1 MSNGVRKESNKLPVR
16 RESSKLPTCYEQTL
30 FDGTDMHP
38 SEIMFNSG
46 LPTQPNEGL
55 FSTLGHVSVGSK
67 KETME
72 SPPAPVESPPV
83 ENSAGIYG
91 SGNFTFMSCEEKLG
105 GLTAAGKKKRKHPS
119 NASEE
124 EHDEVKSQLFSLLEK
139 NSRVLAAHV
148 QSQNLNS
155 QLDRDQRK
163 EHAESLVAVLGK
175 LADALEKIANRL

>member
-1 MSNGVRKESNKLPVR
+1 MRKETNKLPVR
-16 RESSKLPTCYEQTL
+16 REINKPPACYDQTL
-30 FDGTDMHP
+30 FDAAEMNP

-46 LPTQPNEGL
+46 LPTHSNEGL
-55 FSTLGHVSVGSK
+55 FSTLGHVSLGSK
-67 KETME
+67 KETLE
-72 SPPAPVESPPV
+72 SPAPVESPPV
-83 ENSAGIYG
+83 DTPAGNYG
-91 SGNFTFMSCEEKLG
+91 SGNFTFMSCEEK
-105 GLTAAGKKKRKHPS
+105 TALPSAAKKKRKHPS
-119 NASEE
+119 NPSEE
-124 EHDEVKSQLFSLLEK
+124 EHDEIKSQLFALLEN